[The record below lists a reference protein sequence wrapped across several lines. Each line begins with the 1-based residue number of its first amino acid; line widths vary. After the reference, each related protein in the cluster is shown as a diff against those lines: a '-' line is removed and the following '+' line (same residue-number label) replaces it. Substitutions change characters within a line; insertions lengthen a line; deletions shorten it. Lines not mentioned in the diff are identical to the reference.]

1 MMDKVSML
9 NSNWTDIYYH
19 LRYEYEEKITHQ
31 SIRILQVIE
40 KEPEAGIKKIAECIQ
55 ISHNTASEHV
65 KRLMKK
71 KYVYKTRS
79 LTDERKVVLKLT
91 HLGEDILRKHTSLDE
106 NKLNDI
112 FNRLTD
118 EETEII
124 LTGFKLLKQKASESN
139 VYSH

>member
-1 MMDKVSML
+1 MDKVSML
-9 NSNWTDIYYH
+9 NSNWTDIYYY

-40 KEPEAGIKKIAECIQ
+40 KETEVGIKKVAECIQ

-65 KRLMKK
+65 KRLIEK
-71 KYVYKTRS
+71 KYIYKTRS
-79 LTDERKVVLKLT
+79 LADERKVVLKLT

-106 NKLNDI
+106 DKLTDI
-112 FNRLTD
+112 FNRLTE

-124 LTGFKLLKQKASESN
+124 LTGFKLLKQKASECN
-139 VYSH
+139 VNSH